1 LIVAKFIIQQKII
14 IIIIIKQL
22 IFDYLFKAPNYILV
36 CTPVLIAIYV
46 LRSTPP
52 KILTGL

>member
-1 LIVAKFIIQQKII
+1 MIVAKFIIQQKKI